1 MSRLRVALLAAS
13 GGSLLVGGVA
23 VVAAANGWLPV
34 RPTDAVVVSVVV
46 ALTTAAMVVGI
57 HWGEGVQQ
65 SAVDPPEPTTGHP
78 RPGVELRPLDEGRWP
93 VGTRRRRAIRER
105 LRAVA
110 TRTVARREDVPEAAA
125 ARALDDGTWTD
136 DAVAAAL
143 FTPSDDALDR
153 VRDVTRFRRRARRAA
168 LAVDRLARGER

>member
-23 VVAAANGWLPV
+23 VVAAANGWLSV
-34 RPTDAVVVSVVV
+34 APTDAIVVSVVV
-46 ALTTAAMVVGI
+46 VLTTAAMVVGI

-78 RPGVELRPLDEGRWP
+78 RPGVALRPLDGGRWP
-93 VGTRRRRAIRER
+93 VGTARRRAIRER
-105 LRAVA
+105 LRTVA
-110 TRTVARREDVPEAAA
+110 TRTVARHEGVPESVA

-143 FTPSDDALDR
+143 FTPNEDALDR
-153 VRDVTRFRRRARRAA
+153 VRAVTRFRRRTKRAA
-168 LAVDRLARGER
+168 LAVERLARGER